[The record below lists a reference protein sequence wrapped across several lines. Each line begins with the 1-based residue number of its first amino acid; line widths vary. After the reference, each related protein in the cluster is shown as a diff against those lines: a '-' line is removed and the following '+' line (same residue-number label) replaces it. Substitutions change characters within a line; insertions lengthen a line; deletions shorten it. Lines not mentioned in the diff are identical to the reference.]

1 MAKVEGSSPSESTIV
16 VGKGFPVPQAT
27 ILDQIR
33 RLVELQKI
41 DEEIYRYKKELEEKP
56 AQLAVL
62 EQQFESKKAGLKKLE
77 EKSKSLMVERKSFEI
92 DLQSK
97 EESITKANAQLS
109 LLKTNKEYTAKM
121 SEIENL
127 KADKSQVEEK
137 ILLSYDEVDNLNA
150 LINKEKAAVAEE
162 EKKYLAQKK
171 FVDDTLKEF
180 QEKIKTLEVER
191 QQITPDVSKTNLD
204 RYEKILVN
212 KHGLAIVPVVG
223 SSCGGCFMN
232 VPPQVTNDIKSH
244 DRLVLCEM
252 CARILYLQDEL

>member
-1 MAKVEGSSPSESTIV
+1 M
-16 VGKGFPVPQAT
+16 PQTT

-33 RLVELQKI
+33 KLVELQKI

-56 AQLAVL
+56 VQFAALA
-62 EQQFESKKAGLKKLE
+62 QQFEAKKTGLKKLE
-77 EKSKSLMVERKSFEI
+77 DKSKTLLVERKFFEV

-97 EESITKANAQLS
+97 EDAITKANAQLS
-109 LLKTNKEYTAKM
+109 LLKTNKEYTIKM

-150 LINKEKAAVAEE
+150 QINKEKAIVTEE

-171 FVDDTLKEF
+171 LVDDTLAEL
-180 QEKIKTLEVER
+180 QEKIKALNVQR
-191 QQITPDVSKTNLD
+191 HQVTPDIAKPNLE

-212 KHGLAIVPVVG
+212 KQGLAIVPVVG

-232 VPPQVTNDIKSH
+232 VPYQVTNDIKTH
-244 DRLVLCEM
+244 DKLVLCEM
-252 CARILYLQDEL
+252 CARILYLREEL